1 MADSRGRRPSLAM
14 IMASV
19 SAGVLILVGT
29 SLLSTDGV
37 ASYDAGSCV
46 PNPLGPTT
54 GECGTESFS
63 SLNQYWTMIPLL
75 VSGAAFLFK
84 AVYPRLLWPLGYL
97 GVSAGC
103 VGTILVVDQVCAA
116 FSTWSGGTYPNGQ
129 DLNVGTVT
137 PILTVEVEIG
147 MLVVGIALGVI
158 GTVLAQRRGI
168 PIPVFHRV

>member
-1 MADSRGRRPSLAM
+1 
-14 IMASV
+14 
-19 SAGVLILVGT
+19 
-29 SLLSTDGV
+29 
-37 ASYDAGSCV
+37 
-46 PNPLGPTT
+46 
-54 GECGTESFS
+54 
-63 SLNQYWTMIPLL
+63 MIPLL